1 MKNVLSM
8 EKAKVLVIDDNEA
21 VLTTLRLVLRSA
33 FSTVVAVSN
42 PQLIPALIREGDVDA
57 VLLDMNFAPKVLD
70 GQEGL
75 FWLERILQR
84 SQLDNPP
91 AVVMITAFGDVE
103 LAVESLKRGADDFV
117 QKPWDNEK
125 LVGVLHDA
133 IAKRRQR
140 AIAAADAAS
149 SVSAVTAE
157 PTVDANVADT
167 LEEVE
172 QRHIQRVLD
181 ECNHNL
187 QEAAARLGISRST
200 LYSKLKKWGL

>member
-1 MKNVLSM
+1 M

-149 SVSAVTAE
+149 SVLAVTAE
-157 PTVDANVADT
+157 PTVDANAADT

-187 QEAAARLGISRST
+187 QETAARLGISRST

>member
-1 MKNVLSM
+1 M

-149 SVSAVTAE
+149 NVSAVTAE

-187 QEAAARLGISRST
+187 QETAARLGISRST

>member
-1 MKNVLSM
+1 M

-187 QEAAARLGISRST
+187 QETAARLGISRST

>member
-1 MKNVLSM
+1 M

-172 QRHIQRVLD
+172 RRHIQRVLD

-187 QEAAARLGISRST
+187 QETAARLGISRST

>member
-1 MKNVLSM
+1 M

-125 LVGVLHDA
+125 LVGVLHDS

-187 QEAAARLGISRST
+187 QETAARLGISRST

>member
-1 MKNVLSM
+1 M

>member
-1 MKNVLSM
+1 M

-33 FSTVVAVSN
+33 FTTVVAVSN

-125 LVGVLHDA
+125 LVSVLHEA

-140 AIAAADAAS
+140 AMAAAAAES
-149 SVSAVTAE
+149 HNAAAYTNETADDKNA
-157 PTVDANVADT
+157 TDT
-167 LEEVE
+167 LEEME

>member
-1 MKNVLSM
+1 M

-157 PTVDANVADT
+157 PTVDANGADT

-187 QEAAARLGISRST
+187 QETAARLGISRST

>member
-1 MKNVLSM
+1 M

-172 QRHIQRVLD
+172 QRHIQRVLN

-187 QEAAARLGISRST
+187 QETAARLGISRST